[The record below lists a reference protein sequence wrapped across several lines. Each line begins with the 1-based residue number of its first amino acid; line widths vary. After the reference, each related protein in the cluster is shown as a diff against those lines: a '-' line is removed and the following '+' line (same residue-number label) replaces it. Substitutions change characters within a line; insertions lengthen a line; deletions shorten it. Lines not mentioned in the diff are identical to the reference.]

1 MVSQTASRRSPGE
14 GSIHQLTNGKWVAVL
29 DLGIGMTG
37 KRIRSKKTT
46 TSRVLAAK
54 ALRQMQLKH
63 AQNDL
68 VSNQRLT
75 FEHVASKW
83 IASGISEKVR
93 QSTANGYI
101 DIYTRYLKPFLGH
114 RRITDIDVNEI
125 DAWLAHLKQVGLSAS
140 TRRKARQTCNTL
152 YRYAIRKRFAIA
164 NPVSE
169 SQMPA
174 SEPGAPTQVQ
184 PPLSLLEAK
193 QYLDYFRETELDVF
207 IHLALH
213 TGMRRGEIIGLN
225 WSDIS
230 FEDNT
235 ISIKRSAKE
244 TTSKRSDGTSRTELV
259 LNPPKTSHSRRKIPM
274 EPAVISAVKRQQ
286 NIQRKQKLK
295 AGEVW
300 VDTDAVFTTELGTR
314 IYPSNMYKRYVSHVS
329 KSSLRYVRIHDL
341 RHTVAVLGLD
351 AEIPIEEISRLL
363 GHATISVT
371 MDIYGKSVQSLVD
384 RGAKGIALILA
395 TGSHDIA
402 RKGRQA
408 NLI

>member
-314 IYPSNMYKRYVSHVS
+314 IYPSNMYKRYVSHVA

-363 GHATISVT
+363 GHASISVT
-371 MDIYGKSVQSLVD
+371 IDIYGKSVQSLVD

-395 TGSHDIA
+395 TGTHDIA

>member
-68 VSNQRLT
+68 VSNQRVT
-75 FEHVASKW
+75 FDHVANKW

-314 IYPSNMYKRYVSHVS
+314 IYPSNMYKRYVSHVA

-363 GHATISVT
+363 GHASISVT
-371 MDIYGKSVQSLVD
+371 IDIYGKSVQSLVD

-395 TGSHDIA
+395 TGTHDIA

>member
-125 DAWLAHLKQVGLSAS
+125 DARLAHLKQVGLSAS

-314 IYPSNMYKRYVSHVS
+314 IYPSNMYKRYVSHVA

-363 GHATISVT
+363 GHASISVT
-371 MDIYGKSVQSLVD
+371 IDIYGKSVQSLVD

-395 TGSHDIA
+395 TGTHDIA